1 MNTSARAVFLLTLA
15 SVRSEDRFFFS
26 PLKPQAV
33 VDCRSSASSRAWP
46 ARRPT
51 AERACVNAI
60 NSGVCGLH
68 TTMQQ
73 RSKNGKPTKSIS
85 EDPPPSI
92 IDPLKAVILLALR
105 NQPAQGGLP
114 LGWFC
119 D

>member
-1 MNTSARAVFLLTLA
+1 MKERNWLTFPLNTLSSIAAVQLLLALGQHGDRPLSALVSMRLIAAFA
-15 SVRSEDRFFFS
+15 
-26 PLKPQAV
+26 
-33 VDCRSSASSRAWP
+33 DC
-46 ARRPT
+46 
-51 AERACVNAI
+51 
-60 NSGVCGLH
+60 
-68 TTMQQ
+68 TMQQ
-73 RSKNGKPTKSIS
+73 RSENGKPTKSIS